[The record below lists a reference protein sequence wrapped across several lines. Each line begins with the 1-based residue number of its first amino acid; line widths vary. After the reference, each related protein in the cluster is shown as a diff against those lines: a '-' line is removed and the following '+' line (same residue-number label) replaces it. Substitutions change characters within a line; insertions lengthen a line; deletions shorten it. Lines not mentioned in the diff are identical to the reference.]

1 MIIIGYVAGHL
12 RYKFNKK
19 KRIDHSLDDNCDV
32 DNDNRN
38 SENRNNHHERDQ
50 EEESTWYD
58 CLATAPHGGIAISG
72 AWTSDNVFLEV
83 TIQSLKKVK

>member
-38 SENRNNHHERDQ
+38 SKE

-83 TIQSLKKVK
+83 TIQSLKKAFKK